1 MDGKCDTGK
10 GNMYRERDETMCKT
24 TKRDEREG
32 NRQRHDMQMKEGKE
46 KGKCK
51 TKFIQEK
58 GKGSQLTMR
67 ILGKGSLPNFASNA
81 QRI

>member
-24 TKRDEREG
+24 TKRDERQG
-32 NRQRHDMQMKEGKE
+32 KRQGHDMQMKEGKE

-51 TKFIQEK
+51 TRF
-58 GKGSQLTMR
+58 
-67 ILGKGSLPNFASNA
+67 N
-81 QRI
+81 